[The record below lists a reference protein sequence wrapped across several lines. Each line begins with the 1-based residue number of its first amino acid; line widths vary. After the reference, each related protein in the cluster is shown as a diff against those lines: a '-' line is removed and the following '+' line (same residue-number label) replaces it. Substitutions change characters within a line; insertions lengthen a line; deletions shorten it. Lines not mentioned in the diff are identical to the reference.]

1 MNTGG
6 LNPAYPDTIRTSEDD
21 LASSRPHLISS
32 PTLIC
37 AMTGRPAFGYAASD
51 LNHY

>member
-6 LNPAYPDTIRTSEDD
+6 LNPAYPDTIRASEDEP
-21 LASSRPHLISS
+21 AASRPHLISGL
-32 PTLIC
+32 TLIC

-51 LNHY
+51 PHHY